1 MEDLNKISTT
11 KVGDSIHFYVNNKD
25 SKGTVVKMDHSYITV
40 LKDDGNFQHIH
51 INDTFFVKDILI
63 NKTWN
68 DMDATEQYDMLVNI
82 HAPTPRFLG
91 KKWEV
96 LPKELKEALVKSTPE
111 GGKVSGVN
119 TGVKIPK
126 GGGEDVGDAEE
137 DYEGIHIEEDKE
149 QFKHDEV
156 KPTTKNNA
164 MEASHKDD
172 EVKEEWDG
180 KFTSKEKEG
189 NVFSHTLI
197 KPNKNDAL
205 ELGGAV
211 TSGTA
216 GVSNAVYGGED
227 KERENQNSVIG
238 KPKIKKSWE
247 NWLEKEGG
255 MGDGGSPATTQ
266 GRDSGYET
274 FNPVYGKKQR
284 HGGQSKDKEEDEM
297 QEK

>member
-180 KFTSKEKEG
+180 KFTSKENE
-189 NVFSHTLI
+189 
-197 KPNKNDAL
+197 
-205 ELGGAV
+205 
-211 TSGTA
+211 
-216 GVSNAVYGGED
+216 YGQSDE
-227 KERENQNSVIG
+227 EIENQNSVIG